1 LNCDAFQSYLYRLAQ
16 LQLWKR
22 YVNGATVFKSLKC
35 AVKKNF
41 TYYEMFG
48 HLYFFGMD
56 HAYYMI
62 LHADSGKTKTGM
74 FLVI

>member
-1 LNCDAFQSYLYRLAQ
+1 MC
-16 LQLWKR
+16 
-22 YVNGATVFKSLKC
+22 G
-35 AVKKNF
+35 KKDF

-48 HLYFFGMD
+48 HLYFFGID

-62 LHADSGKTKTGM
+62 LRADSGKTKTGM